1 MKIFIAERL
10 VRVSARPASVTS
22 FLRFLRVQ
30 AQLMA
35 QAPPVVE
42 IICNCTPLTC
52 AGRTIQAVDLVDD

>member
-10 VRVSARPASVTS
+10 LQVSARPASVTP

-30 AQLMA
+30 SQVLAQV
-35 QAPPVVE
+35 PPVVE